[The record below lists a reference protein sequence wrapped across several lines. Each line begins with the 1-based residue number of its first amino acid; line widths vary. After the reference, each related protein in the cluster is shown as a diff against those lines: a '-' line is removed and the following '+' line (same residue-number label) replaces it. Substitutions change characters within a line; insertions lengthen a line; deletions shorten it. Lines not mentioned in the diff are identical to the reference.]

1 MNWQTMD
8 FQNPEF
14 LRYGWA
20 LAALVL
26 LGLLGH
32 ARRRRRLA
40 TFIGG
45 RNAAR
50 RLSRSNLYRLPLSRI
65 ALLCGATLALAAAAA
80 GPGESNEPS
89 APVEPEPGRS
99 AVIAIDISAS
109 MQATDITPN
118 RLARATTLVR
128 ELIGS
133 MEDDRVGLLLFAG
146 SGYPLATPTDDHA
159 ALEYLLSGVTP
170 TIASAHDPGSL
181 LSVGIE
187 EASALLERAEAIA
200 PASERLIF
208 LIADGGSGETR
219 SDVLAAARAAA
230 TAGVT
235 LHTIGVGSS
244 AGSEIVMPSAPFQL
258 GGRIVDPAGR
268 PVISRIEE
276 DLLREVAAGGGGSYL
291 HVEDRAGIERL
302 LERLA
307 PLPSPPP
314 APAESPDPIWTRYDP
329 VFWLIAAALLL
340 LLLESLLDVRL
351 PRRRDALLRRPAWS

>member
-40 TFIGG
+40 AFIGG
-45 RNAAR
+45 RDAAR
-50 RLSRSNLYRLPLSRI
+50 RLSHSNLYRLPLGRI

-89 APVEPEPGRS
+89 APIEPEPGRS

-109 MQATDITPN
+109 MQATDLTPN
-118 RLARATTLVR
+118 RLANATTLVR

-133 MEDDRVGLLLFAG
+133 MEGDRVGLLLFAG
-146 SGYPLATPTDDHA
+146 SGYPLATPSDDHA
-159 ALEYLLSGVTP
+159 ALEYLLTGVTP

-187 EASALLERAEAIA
+187 GARALLDRAEAIA
-200 PASERLIF
+200 PAGERLIF
-208 LIADGGSGETR
+208 LIADGGAGEPR
-219 SDVLAAARAAA
+219 ANVLSAARAASA
-230 TAGVT
+230 AGIT
-235 LHTIGVGSS
+235 LHTIGVGTS
-244 AGSEIVMPSAPFQL
+244 AGSEIVMPTAPFQL
-258 GGRIVDPAGR
+258 GGRIVDDAGR

-276 DLLREVAAGGGGSYL
+276 DLLEEIAAGGGGTYL
-291 HVEDRAGIERL
+291 NIENRTGIERL

-307 PLPSPPP
+307 PLPTPPP
-314 APAESPDPIWTRYDP
+314 APAESLEPIWMRYDP
-329 VFWLIAAALLL
+329 VFWFIAAALLL
-340 LLLESLLDVRL
+340 LRLESLLDVRL
-351 PRRRDALLRRPAWS
+351 PRRRGALLRRPAWS